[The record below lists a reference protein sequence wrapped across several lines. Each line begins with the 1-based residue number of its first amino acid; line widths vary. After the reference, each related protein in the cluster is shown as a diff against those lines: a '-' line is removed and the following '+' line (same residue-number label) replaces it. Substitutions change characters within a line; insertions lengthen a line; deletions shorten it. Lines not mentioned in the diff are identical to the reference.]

1 MTVRTPDDFVG
12 AGNFF
17 AHVGKHP
24 AEFLRDR
31 VAGGVR
37 QIDHD
42 GAGANHLAANVD
54 HIVPVGTRS
63 VLAREL
69 DVVEMLFCARDGPGG
84 GVEHVFA
91 IHVEFVFEMD
101 FRGRDE
107 NVNPRMRGLV
117 DCAQRRIDILFAG
130 AREAEHD
137 GFGQRLSDPIHG
149 LEVAG
154 RRSGESGLD
163 DIDVEPFEL
172 ARERDLLLDVH
183 RASGRLLAVAQ
194 RRVEDSDVVGVL
206 RARVRVCHRH
216 SSRIVA
222 AGSAGRSFAMSGKRK
237 RPGRLRSAHCPGR
250 VSQFNQAVRPAR
262 TRAWRGPL

>member
-1 MTVRTPDDFVG
+1 MTVRAPDDFVG

-17 AHVGKHP
+17 AHVRKHP

-31 VAGGVR
+31 VAGGVG
-37 QIDHD
+37 QIDHG
-42 GAGANHLAANVD
+42 GAGANHLAANVH
-54 HIVPVGTRS
+54 HIVPVRARS

-69 DVVEMLFCARDGPGG
+69 DVVEMLFRARHGPGR

-107 NVNPRMRGLV
+107 NVNSGMRGLV
-117 DCAQRRIDILFAG
+117 DCAQRRIDVLFAG
-130 AREAEHD
+130 AREAQHHRS
-137 GFGQRLSDPIHG
+137 GHRLRDSIHR

-154 RRSGESGLD
+154 RRSGEAGLD

-172 ARERDLLLDVH
+172 PRQRDLLLDVH

-206 RARVRVCHRH
+206 RGRVRVCHRH

-222 AGSAGRSFAMSGKRK
+222 AGSAGRSFA
-237 RPGRLRSAHCPGR
+237 
-250 VSQFNQAVRPAR
+250 Q
-262 TRAWRGPL
+262 